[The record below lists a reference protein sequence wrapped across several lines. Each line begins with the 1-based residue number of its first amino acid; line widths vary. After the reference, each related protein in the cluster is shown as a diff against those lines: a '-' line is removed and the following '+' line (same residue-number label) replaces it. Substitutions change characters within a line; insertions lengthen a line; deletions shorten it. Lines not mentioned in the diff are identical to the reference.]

1 MELTQ
6 QLSNNNEIVSKIL
19 DATNNALETG
29 LKAILPDFI
38 EDDVID
44 IKNKFFQEGFSEG
57 IKETINKL
65 EDVGKSVVG
74 IFTGNFESIEQ
85 VKRVI
90 QNNGI
95 LDGISEVIDKILK
108 KLLDGNKISKEIYN
122 LIKNGKKQ
130 LISTIEKG
138 FENLYKENS
147 YNMDT
152 LNQYC
157 SEWKKQYNEK
167 DYEGMENTMKKIKQ
181 KLSSSKLVEET
192 IKQARNIENIQN
204 YINEKGSLDEISDDE
219 RALLEK
225 IN

>member
-6 QLSNNNEIVSKIL
+6 NLTKSNEVVEKIL
-19 DATNNALETG
+19 DTANNALENG

-38 EDDVID
+38 EDDVLD
-44 IKNKFFQEGFSEG
+44 IKNKFLQEGFQEGIREV
-57 IKETINKL
+57 INKL

-74 IFTGNFESIEQ
+74 IFTGNFDTIEQ

-90 QNNGI
+90 QKNGI
-95 LDGISEVIDKILK
+95 LDGISEVIDNILK

-122 LIKNGKKQ
+122 FIKNGKNQ
-130 LISTIEKG
+130 IISTIEKG
-138 FENLYKENS
+138 LEGLYKES
-147 YNMDT
+147 SFNMDT

-167 DYEGMENTMKKIKQ
+167 DYEGMESTIKKIKQ
-181 KLSSSKLVEET
+181 KLNSSKLVEET
-192 IKQARNIENIQN
+192 IKEARDIENIQN
-204 YINEKGSLDEISDDE
+204 YINEKGSIDALSEDE

-225 IN
+225 TY